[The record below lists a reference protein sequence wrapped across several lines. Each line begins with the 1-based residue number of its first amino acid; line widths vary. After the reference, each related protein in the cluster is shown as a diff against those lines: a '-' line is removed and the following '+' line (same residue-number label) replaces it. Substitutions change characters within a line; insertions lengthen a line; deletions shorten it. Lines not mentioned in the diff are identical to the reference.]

1 MKRLVLSFLLA
12 ACVAGSVWAQQLS
25 TTPAPRDDGWVK
37 RVERDAAKA
46 QQGGWE
52 VVFIGDSITDFWQ
65 NRGKAEWD
73 KYFGSYKALNLGIS
87 ADRTEHVL
95 WRLDHGQLDNNQ
107 PKLFVVM
114 IGTNNTGHRKP
125 DQETPEDTIA
135 GIKAILDRLA
145 AKAPQSKVLLH
156 AVFPRGEKPDDA
168 LRLRNDQVNAGIQ
181 KFADNKRI
189 FWLNINDKLLQP
201 DGTLS
206 KEIMPDLL
214 HPNAKGYD
222 IWAQAILP
230 FIEKTVHTSTVPDN
244 RLGEGWWQKR
254 FDEKLAL
261 AKQGGWE
268 VVFLGDSI
276 THGWEGGGKKIWD
289 EHFGAYK
296 TLNLGYGGD
305 RTEHV
310 LWRLDNG
317 ELDGYQPKLLIL
329 MIGTNNTG
337 HRPLAQ
343 ETPEDTA
350 AGIKAIL
357 AKIAQKSPA
366 TKVLLLAVFPRG
378 EKPADALRVRND
390 KVNALIKGYA
400 DGDRVVYLD
409 IGPQLLEADGT
420 LTKEMM
426 PDFLHPKEKG
436 YGIWANAVLPV
447 IKTTLGK

>member
-1 MKRLVLSFLLA
+1 MRRVMVPFVLA
-12 ACVAGSVWAQQLS
+12 AWVAGSVFAQQLS
-25 TTPAPRDDGWVK
+25 TTPVPRDGGWLN

-46 QQGGWE
+46 KQGGWE
-52 VVFIGDSITDFWQ
+52 LVFVGDSITDFWQ

-73 KYFGSYKALNLGIS
+73 TNFGHFKALNLGIS

-95 WRLDHGQLDNNQ
+95 WRLDHGQLDGCQ

-114 IGTNNTGHRKP
+114 IGTNNNGHRKP
-125 DQETPEDTIA
+125 EEESTADTVA
-135 GIKAILDRLA
+135 GIKAVLDKLGE
-145 AKAPQSKVLLH
+145 KAPQSKVLLL
-156 AVFPRGEKPDDA
+156 AIFPRGTTPQDA
-168 LRLRNDQVNAGIQ
+168 YRLRNEAVNAEIQ
-181 KFADNKRI
+181 KFADNKRV
-189 FWLNINDKLLQP
+189 FWMNINDKLLQP

-214 HPNAKGYD
+214 HPNAKGYA
-222 IWAQAILP
+222 IWAEAIAP
-230 FIEKTVHTSTVPDN
+230 FVAKTVRASVTPDS
-244 RLGEGWWQKR
+244 RMDQAWWKKR
-254 FDEKLAL
+254 FEEKLAL

-276 THGWEGGGKKIWD
+276 THGWEGGGKEVWAQN
-289 EHFGAYK
+289 FGAYK
-296 TLNLGYGGD
+296 ALNLGYGGD

-317 ELDGYQPKLLIL
+317 ELDGYQPKLLVL

-337 HRPLAQ
+337 HRPLVQ

-357 AKIAQKSPA
+357 DKIGQKSPA

-378 EKPADALRVRND
+378 AKPDDALRVRND

-400 DGDRVVYLD
+400 DGQRVIFLD
-409 IGPQLLEADGT
+409 FNKTLLEPDGT
-420 LTKEMM
+420 LAKEMM
-426 PDFLHPKEKG
+426 PDFLHPQAKG
-436 YGIWANAVLPV
+436 YALWAQAVLPF
-447 IKTTLGK
+447 IKETVGK

>member
-1 MKRLVLSFLLA
+1 MLIPFLA
-12 ACVAGSVWAQQLS
+12 VCMAGSIWAQQLS
-25 TTPAPRDDGWVK
+25 TTPAPRDDNWKK

-46 QQGGWE
+46 KQGGWDI
-52 VVFIGDSITDFWQ
+52 VFIGDSITDFWQ

-73 KYFGSYKALNLGIS
+73 KYFGQYKALNLGIS

-95 WRLDHGQLDNNQ
+95 WRLDNGQLDNNQ

-114 IGTNNTGHRKP
+114 IGTNNTGHRKL
-125 DQETPEDTIA
+125 DEEKPEDTVA

-145 AKAPQSKVLLH
+145 QKAPDSKVLLL
-156 AVFPRGEKPDDA
+156 AVFPRGEKPADEK
-168 LRLRNDQVNAGIQ
+168 RVRNEQVNAEIQ
-181 KFADNKRI
+181 KFADNKRV
-189 FWLNINDKLLQP
+189 FWMNINDKLLQP

-222 IWAQAILP
+222 IWAQAITP
-230 FIEKTVHTSTVPDN
+230 FVTKTVKAAVTPDH
-244 RLGEGWWQKR
+244 RLGEAWWKKR
-254 FDEKLAL
+254 FEEKQAL

-268 VVFLGDSI
+268 LVFLGDSI
-276 THGWEGGGKKIWD
+276 THGWEGGGKKIW
-289 EHFGAYK
+289 EETFGAYK

-343 ETPEDTA
+343 EKPEDTA

-357 AKIAQKSPA
+357 DKIGEKSPD
-366 TKVLLLAVFPRG
+366 TKVLLLAIFPRSV
-378 EKPADALRVRND
+378 KPTDLPRVRNSQ
-390 KVNALIKGYA
+390 VNEIIKGYA
-400 DGDRVVYLD
+400 DGKRVIYMDL
-409 IGPQLLEADGT
+409 GPQMLEPDGT

-426 PDFLHPKEKG
+426 PDFLHPKELG
-436 YGIWANAVLPV
+436 YGIWAQAVLPV
-447 IKTTLGK
+447 AKEALGK